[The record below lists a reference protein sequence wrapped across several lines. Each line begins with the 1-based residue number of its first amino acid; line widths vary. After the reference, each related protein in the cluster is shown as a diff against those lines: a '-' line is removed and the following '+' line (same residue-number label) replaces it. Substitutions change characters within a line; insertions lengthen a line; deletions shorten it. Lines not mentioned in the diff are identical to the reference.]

1 MNGTSD
7 PYVKVYLLPDKKK
20 KFETKVHRKTL
31 NPIFNETFNFKGND
45 FEASYIELIALSDIP
60 YSDVGGKTLV
70 MALYDFDRFSKHDMI
85 GQIHVPMNSI
95 DLGQI
100 YETWRDLEPANDDK
114 EQS

>member
-1 MNGTSD
+1 
-7 PYVKVYLLPDKKK
+7 
-20 KFETKVHRKTL
+20 
-31 NPIFNETFNFKGND
+31 
-45 FEASYIELIALSDIP
+45 
-60 YSDVGGKTLV
+60 

-114 EQS
+114 ESFLLKISLKNFSPKNSKRLMKNLVIFVSHCDMFRLREN

>member
-1 MNGTSD
+1 
-7 PYVKVYLLPDKKK
+7 
-20 KFETKVHRKTL
+20 
-31 NPIFNETFNFKGND
+31 
-45 FEASYIELIALSDIP
+45 
-60 YSDVGGKTLV
+60 

-114 EQS
+114 ESFFLEKNQFKKILKNSKRLTKNLVIFASRCDMFRLREN

>member
-1 MNGTSD
+1 
-7 PYVKVYLLPDKKK
+7 
-20 KFETKVHRKTL
+20 
-31 NPIFNETFNFKGND
+31 
-45 FEASYIELIALSDIP
+45 
-60 YSDVGGKTLV
+60 

-114 EQS
+114 ESFFLKKNQFINILKNSKRLTKNLVIFASRCDMFRLREN

>member
-1 MNGTSD
+1 M
-7 PYVKVYLLPDKKK
+7 
-20 KFETKVHRKTL
+20 
-31 NPIFNETFNFKGND
+31 
-45 FEASYIELIALSDIP
+45 
-60 YSDVGGKTLV
+60 GGKTLV

-114 EQS
+114 ESGG

>member
-1 MNGTSD
+1 MTQTNSI
-7 PYVKVYLLPDKKK
+7 KL
-20 KFETKVHRKTL
+20 
-31 NPIFNETFNFKGND
+31 
-45 FEASYIELIALSDIP
+45 DIP

-114 EQS
+114 EWFLDLSMMSKIDKYDVIILKLPKGKRKTWWYLFFTAICPYCW